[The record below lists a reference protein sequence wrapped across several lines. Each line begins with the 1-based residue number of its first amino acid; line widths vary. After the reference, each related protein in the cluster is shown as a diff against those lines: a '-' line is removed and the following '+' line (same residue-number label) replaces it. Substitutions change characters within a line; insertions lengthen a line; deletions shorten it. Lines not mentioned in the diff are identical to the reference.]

1 MVNFL
6 LVPLWT
12 IYPISTILVTK
23 WDWIRLNWNTSLS
36 REKTEGPKDWKFRDR
51 DNPIHNRQ
59 RERERCYPHVRWDS
73 TFAVITAN
81 CIRCTPTS
89 DEWMSYAK
97 FLLAPLVRLLT
108 SGSKRFAS
116 SSSLGP
122 SNVITRRP
130 QSVTQ
135 SFSKT
140 QMSHLEASKAVSDH
154 H

>member
-59 RERERCYPHVRWDS
+59 REREREMLS
-73 TFAVITAN
+73 TCALGLH
-81 CIRCTPTS
+81 IRRYNGKLHPLHA
-89 DEWMSYAK
+89 DEWWMNELRKIPLGSISPLAYQWFEAQTSVRSDLRVPHLLVQVMLLPAGLSQSLSRSAK
-97 FLLAPLVRLLT
+97 PKWA
-108 SGSKRFAS
+108 
-116 SSSLGP
+116 
-122 SNVITRRP
+122 I
-130 QSVTQ
+130 
-135 SFSKT
+135 
-140 QMSHLEASKAVSDH
+140 
-154 H
+154 